1 MIDLTDPDTF
11 VHGPPLDYFAELR
24 RSDPVHWHTQKND
37 EGFWVVTRHADVLAV
52 SRDSELF
59 SSARNTASAFET
71 VPAER
76 LTLLQQTLINMDPPQ
91 HTRLRTIVSRLFTPR
106 GVGRLKS
113 RIGQLTERIL
123 DDVIERGD
131 CDFVGDIAMPLP
143 LWVICEML
151 GVPESDWNMVVD
163 TTNAL
168 VSPDDPE
175 FAADAEVVVA
185 KRAQFEEYARDLAR
199 TKRALGDH
207 DDIISVLM
215 RAEVEGEHLSDTEF
229 SRFFVLLAA
238 AGNETTRNAMTHSML
253 ALFDQP
259 DARAELAGTGV
270 VPQSAVDELLRFASP
285 VVRFG
290 RVAQQDVV
298 LGGREIAEGDKV
310 VIYYISANRDEAVF
324 ENPERLDLRRS
335 PNLHVTFGGG
345 GVHFCIGAALA
356 RLEMSIMLGE
366 IMRRL
371 PDLAPSGPPEYVR
384 SNLLHAVKHLPVTFT
399 PGPRTS
405 VPEG

>member
-131 CDFVGDIAMPLP
+131 
-143 LWVICEML
+143 
-151 GVPESDWNMVVD
+151 
-163 TTNAL
+163 
-168 VSPDDPE
+168 
-175 FAADAEVVVA
+175 
-185 KRAQFEEYARDLAR
+185 
-199 TKRALGDH
+199 
-207 DDIISVLM
+207 
-215 RAEVEGEHLSDTEF
+215 
-229 SRFFVLLAA
+229 
-238 AGNETTRNAMTHSML
+238 
-253 ALFDQP
+253 
-259 DARAELAGTGV
+259 
-270 VPQSAVDELLRFASP
+270 
-285 VVRFG
+285 
-290 RVAQQDVV
+290 
-298 LGGREIAEGDKV
+298 
-310 VIYYISANRDEAVF
+310 
-324 ENPERLDLRRS
+324 
-335 PNLHVTFGGG
+335 
-345 GVHFCIGAALA
+345 
-356 RLEMSIMLGE
+356 
-366 IMRRL
+366 
-371 PDLAPSGPPEYVR
+371 
-384 SNLLHAVKHLPVTFT
+384 
-399 PGPRTS
+399 
-405 VPEG
+405 